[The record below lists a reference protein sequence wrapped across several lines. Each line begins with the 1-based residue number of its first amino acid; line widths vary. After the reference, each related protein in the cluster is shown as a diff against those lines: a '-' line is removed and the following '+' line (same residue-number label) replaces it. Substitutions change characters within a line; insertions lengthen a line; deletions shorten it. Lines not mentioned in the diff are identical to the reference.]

1 MTIKAQAGPHKK
13 SSILHNIHLV
23 TLFILILGGIV
34 ALFALSVGTAAYFL
48 SHGNQSL
55 ADVTQEIDTRM
66 GLSNSSNN
74 FRAAR
79 LLLIQAAVAGRQGDK
94 ELEAQSLKQAQERIS
109 QSQAGLDLY
118 LQRPVKTP
126 FDISLDP
133 ALKQA
138 YDNYLNQGIKP
149 MFEAAANGRYDDAVA
164 LEANK
169 VRLLD
174 DDYNKPLLDAVNY
187 RTQHAKGLNDIAH
200 VNLIHGYVLM
210 GAGFVVASVLA
221 LLTFLVIG
229 RVLIAPIRQLVARV
243 QRISKGDLTQ
253 PAGRYGRN
261 EIGFLSDNVQQ
272 MQDSLVN
279 MVTDVRNGADAIYH
293 GTSEI
298 TAGNTD
304 LSSRTEQQATALE
317 ETAASMEQLT
327 STVKQNSENAHH
339 ASQLAGA
346 ASDKARQGG
355 TIVAD
360 VIKTMDNISGSSK
373 KIAEITSVINS
384 IAFQTN
390 ILALNAA
397 VEAARA
403 GDMGRGFAVVASEVR
418 SLAQR
423 SAQAAKE
430 IASLIND
437 SVELVGKGSDLVDR
451 AGQTMKEIVASVVNV
466 TDIMGEIASASDE
479 QSRGIGQ
486 VSVAIT
492 QMDNVTQQN
501 AALVQQATATA
512 ASLEEQASLLID
524 VVSIFQLSKALAEGG
539 AQTVLAPA
547 PVAAL
552 PAPAPASGR
561 KSAGPD
567 SWESF

>member
-1 MTIKAQAGPHKK
+1 MAQAGPHNT
-13 SSILHNIHLV
+13 SGILHNLRLV
-23 TLFILILGGIV
+23 TLFILILSSILT
-34 ALFALSVGTAAYFL
+34 LFALSVGTAAYFL
-48 SHGNQSL
+48 SRSNQSL
-55 ADVTQEIDTRM
+55 TDITQEIDTRM
-66 GLSNSSNN
+66 GLSNSSNH
-74 FRAAR
+74 FRTAR
-79 LLLIQAAVAGRQGDK
+79 LLLIEAAVAGRQGNTD
-94 ELEAQSLKQAQERIS
+94 LLTQSLKQAQGRIS
-109 QSQAGLDLY
+109 QSQSSLDLY

-126 FDISLDP
+126 FDINLDP
-133 ALKQA
+133 VLKEA
-138 YDNYLNQGIKP
+138 YNNYLNQGIRP
-149 MFEAAANGRYDDAVA
+149 MLAAAANGQFDDVIA

-169 VRLLD
+169 TRLLD
-174 DDYNKPLLDAVNY
+174 DAYNKPLLEAVAF
-187 RTQHAKGLNDIAH
+187 RTQRAKGLNDIAQA
-200 VNLIHGYVLM
+200 NSTHGYALM
-210 GAGFVVASVLA
+210 GAGFVAALVLV
-221 LLTFLVIG
+221 LLTFLLIG
-229 RVLIAPIRQLVARV
+229 RVLIAPIHRLVARV
-243 QRISKGDLTQ
+243 QGISKGDLTQ
-253 PAGRYGRN
+253 PAEPHGRN

-279 MVTDVRNGADAIYH
+279 MVTDVRQGADAIYH
-293 GTSEI
+293 GSAEI
-298 TAGNTD
+298 ATGNTD
-304 LSSRTEQQATALE
+304 LSSRTEEQAAALG

-327 STVKQNSENAHH
+327 ATVKQNSENAHH
-339 ASQLAGA
+339 ARQLATA

-403 GDMGRGFAVVASEVR
+403 GETGRGFAVVASEVR
-418 SLAQR
+418 NLAQR

-430 IASLIND
+430 VAALID
-437 SVELVGKGSDLVDR
+437 ESGEFVKEGAALVDL
-451 AGQTMKEIVASVVNV
+451 AGHTMQEIVSSVINV

-479 QSRGIGQ
+479 QSHGIGQ

-524 VVSIFQLSKALAEGG
+524 VVSIFQLSKALAQGG
-539 AQTVLAPA
+539 VEAVLAPT
-547 PVAAL
+547 
-552 PAPAPASGR
+552 PASLSVASGPA
-561 KSAGPD
+561 KAAGPD